1 MKLIITTIVVFF
13 SMTTFGQLTG
23 KVKGLNITKPTS
35 INDTIIKVVYNY
47 RLQSVST
54 EKGAIKAITIENS
67 IKPNQSTN
75 QIIKAKV

>member
-47 RLQSVST
+47 KKVLNNCKIVCF
-54 EKGAIKAITIENS
+54 NS
-67 IKPNQSTN
+67 D
-75 QIIKAKV
+75 